1 MEMNKIYEVV
11 NRLNLF
17 YDMIDKNINVQDII
31 SNEELKLLIDYI
43 NLMEE
48 RNSTY
53 AKDVKR
59 KIKR

>member
-1 MEMNKIYEVV
+1 MEMNKIYHII
-11 NRLNLF
+11 NKLNLF
-17 YDMIDKNINVQDII
+17 YDMIDKTINVQDII

-53 AKDVKR
+53 AKDIKR